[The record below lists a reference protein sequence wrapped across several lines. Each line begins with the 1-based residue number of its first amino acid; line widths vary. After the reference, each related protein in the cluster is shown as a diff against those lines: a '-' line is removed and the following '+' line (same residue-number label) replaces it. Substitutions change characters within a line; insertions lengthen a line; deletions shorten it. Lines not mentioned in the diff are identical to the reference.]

1 MMRIL
6 VLADVESKY
15 YWDFFSKDKIED
27 IDLILSAGDL
37 KAEFLSF
44 LATYVK
50 VPILYVH
57 GNHDAE
63 YEEKPPEGCICIEDK
78 IYKYKGI
85 RIMGLGGSIRYKN
98 GPFQY
103 TQNEMKLRVMKM
115 KPKILFNRG
124 FDILLTHA
132 PAYKIYDGEDK
143 VHEGFESFVT
153 LMDKYSPKFFVH
165 GHIHMN
171 YGMNNKRERSYK
183 DTRIINAYDHFIIEY
198 DE

>member
-1 MMRIL
+1 MKIL

-15 YWDFFSKDKIED
+15 YWDYFTVDKLKD

-44 LATYVK
+44 LATYAK
-50 VPILYVH
+50 VPILYIH

-63 YEEKPPEGCICIEDK
+63 YEIKPPEGCICIEDK
-78 IYKYKGI
+78 IYKYNGV
-85 RIMGLGGSIRYKN
+85 RILGLGGSIRYKA
-98 GPFQY
+98 GPHQY
-103 TQNEMKLRVMKM
+103 TQFEMKSRVMKL
-115 KPKILFNRG
+115 KPKIFFSGG

-132 PAYKIYDGEDK
+132 PAYHIYDGDDK
-143 VHEGFESFVT
+143 VHEGFEAFAT
-153 LMDKYSPKFFVH
+153 LMDKYSPKYFVH

-183 DTRIINAYDHFIIEY
+183 DTRIINAYDHYVIEY
-198 DE
+198 D